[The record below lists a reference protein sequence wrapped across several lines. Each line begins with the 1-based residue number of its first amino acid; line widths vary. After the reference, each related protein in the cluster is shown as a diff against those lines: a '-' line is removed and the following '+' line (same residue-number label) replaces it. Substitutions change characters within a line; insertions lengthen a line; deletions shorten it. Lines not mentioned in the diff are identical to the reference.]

1 MTREQLEDLASQF
14 ASGIDSYMAGEGERC
29 AVVVILTGEQPGS
42 PLAVGSNVQPSCRA
56 GLVANLKA
64 AARAVAGE

>member
-1 MTREQLEDLASQF
+1 MTAEQLQELASGF
-14 ASGIDSYMAGEGERC
+14 AVEIDQRMQHDGERC
-29 AVVVILTGEQPGS
+29 AVIVVLTGQQPGS
-42 PLAVGSNVQPSCRA
+42 PLAVGSNVMPSYRA